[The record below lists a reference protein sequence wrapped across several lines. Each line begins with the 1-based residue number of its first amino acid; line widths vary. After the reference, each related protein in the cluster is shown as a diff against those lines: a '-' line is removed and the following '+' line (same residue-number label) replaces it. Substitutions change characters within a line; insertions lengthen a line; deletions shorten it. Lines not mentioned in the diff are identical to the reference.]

1 MRKLLLTTAAP
12 LLLLLG
18 SAVNAAGYMALASW
32 YGPGFHGR
40 TTANGERYDQW
51 GLTTAHKSLP
61 FGTRVRVT
69 NPRTGQSII
78 VRVNDRGPFIGAREF
93 DLSRGA
99 ADAVGLTPSGVATLQ
114 FEIL

>member
-1 MRKLLLTTAAP
+1 MRNIIAGAAASLMLAAPVTAASF
-12 LLLLLG
+12 
-18 SAVNAAGYMALASW
+18 SALTSW

-40 TTANGERYDQW
+40 TTASGTVYDQW
-51 GLTTAHKSLP
+51 AFTAAHKTLP

-69 NPRTGQSII
+69 NPRTGESITVTI
-78 VRVNDRGPFIGAREF
+78 TDRGPFIGAREF

-99 ADAVGLTPSGVATLQ
+99 AEAVSLIHPGVAYLE